1 MGLMPTKLRRWLDAG
16 ALVVRE
22 QARPVIDATGWGL
35 LYLDQRTGKLRIYT
49 VRGGDRTLEQ
59 AAGGG
64 SGDVVGP
71 SSSVV
76 SEVALFDG
84 TTGKLL
90 KRAAI
95 TGLAKLTSGVLSAAT
110 AGTDYYAPGS
120 TDVAVAD
127 GGTGAS
133 SAAGA
138 RTNLGL
144 GGAAVLNVGT
154 SAGTV
159 AAGDDSRITGAA
171 QKSANLSDLASASTA
186 RTSLGLGSAAVLNA
200 ATTPAAS
207 GLLQLDAVG
216 FFSMAA
222 ALTDWRYSFG
232 LATFSNGVTSFVGM
246 ANPSLSGTGGTGST
260 YAYTN
265 RFSTTN
271 SGFAQNTRLIKRSI
285 GFGLALTFKLP
296 SSVTSRRLWIGL
308 TSATMTD
315 SDTAP
320 GHFVGVRYSTVAGD
334 AGFMP
339 ASRDGSTQTIG
350 AAGSAPVADVP
361 YMLVMSGATGGS
373 SVRVLVYRLDTS
385 ATVLDATITA
395 TLPGSTTDTDW
406 MLYCHGQ
413 GSSRAVEI
421 SQVVR
426 LIDVT

>member
-1 MGLMPTKLRRWLDAG
+1 MAKKVSNVVIEVGGTDVESRRSVLLKQGTDLSFTTQQGATYPETTVALPADLTANARVAVQKAG
-16 ALVVRE
+16 VGPFKRRKINFIQGDNVTLTITDQPGTE
-22 QARPVIDATGWGL
+22 QVDIQIAAS
-35 LYLDQRTGKLRIYT
+35 
-49 VRGGDRTLEQ
+49 
-59 AAGGG
+59 AGG
-64 SGDVVGP
+64 
-71 SSSVV
+71 
-76 SEVALFDG
+76 
-84 TTGKLL
+84 
-90 KRAAI
+90 
-95 TGLAKLTSGVLSAAT
+95 
-110 AGTDYYAPGS
+110 AGTPATS
-120 TDVAVAD
+120 V
-127 GGTGAS
+127 
-133 SAAGA
+133 
-138 RTNLGL
+138 TNETTYGITP
-144 GGAAVLNVGT
+144 AVGT
-154 SAGTV
+154 STNYARQDHTHGSPVTPTAASVGALAV
-159 AAGDDSRITGAA
+159 AS
-171 QKSANLSDLASASTA
+171 NLSDLASASTA
-186 RTSLGLGSAAVLNA
+186 RTNLGLGSAAVLNA

-339 ASRDGSTQTIG
+339 ASRDGTTQTIG

>member
-1 MGLMPTKLRRWLDAG
+1 MGKTKAIPFAHADTHL
-16 ALVVRE
+16 
-22 QARPVIDATGWGL
+22 P
-35 LYLDQRTGKLRIYT
+35 
-49 VRGGDRTLEQ
+49 GGSDPL
-59 AAGGG
+59 AS

-71 SSSVV
+71 SSSVA

-84 TTGKLL
+84 ATGKLL
-90 KRAAI
+90 KRAAV
-95 TGLAKLTSGVLSAAT
+95 TGIAKLTSGVLSAAT

-127 GGTGAS
+127 GGTGS
-133 SAAGA
+133 STAAGA

-144 GGAAVLNVGT
+144 G
-154 SAGTV
+154 
-159 AAGDDSRITGAA
+159 
-171 QKSANLSDLASASTA
+171 
-186 RTSLGLGSAAVLNA
+186 SAAVLDA

-216 FFSMAA
+216 FFGMAA
-222 ALTDWRYSFG
+222 ALTAWRYSFG
-232 LATFSNGVTSFVGM
+232 LATFTGGVVSFVGM
-246 ANPSLSGTGGTGST
+246 ANPTQSGTGGTGST
-260 YAYTN
+260 FAYTN
-265 RFSTTN
+265 RFATAN
-271 SGFAQNTRLIKRSI
+271 SGFAQNTRLVKRAV
-285 GFGLALTFKLP
+285 GFALMMTFKLP

-320 GHFVGVRYSTVAGD
+320 GHFVGVRYSTVASD

-406 MLYCHGQ
+406 VLYCHGQ